1 MSIINVYLIFF
12 KSSYFNRNQLKNTGY
27 FYKLKQ
33 FFKNKIKVSRVRWR
47 RVTMASANWNQE
59 TKSRLNEKI
68 SGNMND
74 LGSLARQIVRG
85 SHSSDLLAQAAK
97 NFAFQENTI
106 NNSLDTL
113 KKMDMIKSQLEF
125 QLAAVERSTITLDD
139 IQDQLKTIQR

>member
-85 SHSSDLLAQAAK
+85 SHSSDVSECILLHFKVSYWQWREMSSKNKWMRNYLFCLAK
-97 NFAFQENTI
+97 INT
-106 NNSLDTL
+106 DTISYTFIL
-113 KKMDMIKSQLEF
+113 
-125 QLAAVERSTITLDD
+125 
-139 IQDQLKTIQR
+139 

>member
-1 MSIINVYLIFF
+1 M
-12 KSSYFNRNQLKNTGY
+12 
-27 FYKLKQ
+27 
-33 FFKNKIKVSRVRWR
+33 SRVRWR

>member
-1 MSIINVYLIFF
+1 
-12 KSSYFNRNQLKNTGY
+12 
-27 FYKLKQ
+27 
-33 FFKNKIKVSRVRWR
+33 
-47 RVTMASANWNQE
+47 
-59 TKSRLNEKI
+59 
-68 SGNMND
+68 MND